1 MATRSVVQGLRGL
14 SLAISGVMVASLE
27 RPCWAADRARSH
39 PRVGR
44 AADRAAALSP
54 TAQIDALVSCLPRR
68 AASAPPDFEPVMVD
82 RMPRFRPWARSRAFD
97 PFGGLVSAREGWPT
111 SKISSPNQAFHDSI
125 RAASVIMP

>member
-27 RPCWAADRARSH
+27 RPCWAAGRARSH
-39 PRVGR
+39 PRVGC
-44 AADRAAALSP
+44 AADRAAAP
-54 TAQIDALVSCLPRR
+54 QADRANRRFGSCLPRR

-82 RMPRFRPWARSRAFD
+82 RMPRFRPWARSRAFE

-111 SKISSPNQAFHDSI
+111 SEISSPNQAFHDSI
-125 RAASVIMP
+125 RAARVIMP